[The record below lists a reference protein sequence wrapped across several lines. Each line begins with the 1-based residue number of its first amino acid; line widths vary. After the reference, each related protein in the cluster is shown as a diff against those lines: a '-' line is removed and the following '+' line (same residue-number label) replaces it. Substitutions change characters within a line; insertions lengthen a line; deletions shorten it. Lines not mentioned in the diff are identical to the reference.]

1 MGRQAEMRWHPGLPV
16 VRRRRQ
22 PIPGGGELDDE
33 QIGRLVHHL
42 EWPSMGASP
51 PPWIWW
57 KPSPFTSPLRRLL
70 IPSTRF
76 SGGDGVLI
84 RWLDLLHAAEAPPH
98 PSHRVHRG
106 LGIPLPSAN
115 ILGPRD
121 ESERGSATMRL
132 LRVRLLNPQWTKPM
146 RRTPTRMQLA
156 WGFGVG
162 RDSLAPGL
170 VVVFGCSHR
179 L

>member
-1 MGRQAEMRWHPGLPV
+1 MRWHPGLPV

-57 KPSPFTSPLRRLL
+57 KPSPFTSLLRRLL

-76 SGGDGVLI
+76 SAGDGVLI

-132 LRVRLLNPQWTKPM
+132 LHVP
-146 RRTPTRMQLA
+146 
-156 WGFGVG
+156 
-162 RDSLAPGL
+162 
-170 VVVFGCSHR
+170 
-179 L
+179 